1 MKVLGRAVLCSMDA
15 KAQASVRA
23 QERELDRLTKEITVF
38 EERNR
43 NLEAE
48 ATCTK
53 LKMEELR
60 AEFTASQRAAYEW
73 GKQNEE
79 LSDKM
84 TAQFE
89 FVQKNIV
96 ELLAEVKSETES
108 EAASAGNSRER
119 EKRSELMREQQ
130 KKHVQE
136 VKALQSAV
144 RDATAARA
152 RLEGAVANMLED
164 TAKTAVVEVEGQVA
178 ELRAAAAENENER

>member
-1 MKVLGRAVLCSMDA
+1 MWNPHSPENTILLHI
-15 KAQASVRA
+15 
-23 QERELDRLTKEITVF
+23 LTKEIARL
-38 EERNR
+38 EKRNR

-48 ATCTK
+48 ATRTK
-53 LKMEELR
+53 IKKEELR
-60 AEFTASQRAAYEW
+60 AEFKASQRAAYDL
-73 GKQNEE
+73 GKKNKE
-79 LSDKM
+79 LSVKM

-89 FVQKNIV
+89 LMQKNIV
-96 ELLAEVKSETES
+96 DLLAEVKSEAES
-108 EAASAGNSRER
+108 EAASAGDRER
-119 EKRSELMREQQ
+119 EKRSELIREQQ
-130 KKHVQE
+130 KKHAQE

>member
-1 MKVLGRAVLCSMDA
+1 
-15 KAQASVRA
+15 
-23 QERELDRLTKEITVF
+23 
-38 EERNR
+38 
-43 NLEAE
+43 
-48 ATCTK
+48 
-53 LKMEELR
+53 
-60 AEFTASQRAAYEW
+60 
-73 GKQNEE
+73 
-79 LSDKM
+79 M

-96 ELLAEVKSETES
+96 ELLAEVKSEAES

-178 ELRAAAAENENER
+178 ELRAAAAENER